1 MKKSGWVDDFA
12 AAKRKVVMS
21 TANTTATPVTDR
33 AWEAIQGAYDLQV
46 HVAPDVIERRT
57 DDIDLAKDFLA
68 RRLRGFVLK
77 SHYIPT
83 AERAKVVAKAVPGI
97 ESYGAIALNHSVGGL
112 NPVAI
117 EIAGRSGNKIVWMPT
132 VDAANETAGR
142 LDGGSEKL
150 PFWAKIQREI
160 AAAGITRPPMT
171 VLSGD
176 AKISDETRQCLELI
190 AKYNMILAT
199 GHLGRHEIF
208 PLVKEARALGVKRV
222 VITHAEFPSQNL
234 TGAEQ
239 AELADLG
246 AIIEHCFTTY
256 HTNKASWETVF
267 ANIRQTGIE
276 RTMLSTDLGQATNPP
291 VAEGFAMF
299 AQKLIDAQFTAA
311 EINHMA
317 ATIPHSLIE

>member
-1 MKKSGWVDDFA
+1 MSPETASA
-12 AAKRKVVMS
+12 AV
-21 TANTTATPVTDR
+21 TPVSDA
-33 AWEAIQGAYDLQV
+33 AWEAIQGAYDLQI
-46 HVAPDVIERRT
+46 HVAPDVIERRI
-57 DDIDLAKDFLA
+57 DDVDLAKEFLA
-68 RRLRGFVLK
+68 RGLKGFVLK

-83 AERAKVVAKAVPGI
+83 AERAQVVTKCVPGI
-97 ESYGAIALNHSVGGL
+97 EAYGAIALNHSVGGL

-142 LDGGSEKL
+142 LDGGNEKL

-171 VLSGD
+171 VLNAEG
-176 AKISDETRQCLELI
+176 KISEETRQCLELI
-190 AKYNMILAT
+190 AKHDMILAT

-208 PLVKEARALGVKRV
+208 PLVKEARNVGVKRI

-256 HTNKASWETVF
+256 HTNKAPWEAVF
-267 ANIRQTGIE
+267 ANIRAVGVE
-276 RTMLSTDLGQATNPP
+276 RTILSTDLGQKTNPP

-299 AQKLIDAQFTAA
+299 AERLLDAGFTGA
-311 EINHMA
+311 EINRMA
-317 ATIPHSLIE
+317 ATIPAGLIE